1 MQKSISHR
9 FLKPMDPSGED
20 TSMQASEND
29 LHGIHIGDIN
39 GSGVGT
45 EIPRE
50 GEAGGVTDPNVEFQ
64 DSRESSGTKAG
75 HASDHPLREPPSSS
89 TNVESPGTG
98 RIGAHQ
104 TETVESQNRIGDTER
119 RGDERGSSLTEPR
132 RPAVSNT
139 GAQEQHKQEQ
149 EQQQQ
154 QQQQRSTPASSTRSM
169 VPDNEDDEENGN
181 GTTASPR
188 QYNLQNY
195 ASRDSGATMLES
207 SPASKG
213 MANLLVDDKDKY
225 AISPCEDRQW
235 AVLGLSEDILVR
247 TIKISSYE
255 KYSSLVKDF
264 QVRRRGKLFV

>member
-1 MQKSISHR
+1 
-9 FLKPMDPSGED
+9 MDPSGED

-29 LHGIHIGDIN
+29 LHGAHIGDID

-45 EIPRE
+45 EIPGR
-50 GEAGGVTDPNVEFQ
+50 GEVGGVTDPNGVEFQ
-64 DSRESSGTKAG
+64 DSRESSGTRAG
-75 HASDHPLREPPSSS
+75 PASDHPVREPPSSS
-89 TNVESPGTG
+89 TNAESPGPG
-98 RIGAHQ
+98 KIGTHH
-104 TETVESQNRIGDTER
+104 TESGESQNRIGATER
-119 RGDERGSSLTEPR
+119 RGDDRGSSLTEPR
-132 RPAVSNT
+132 RPAVSST
-139 GAQEQHKQEQ
+139 GAQQKHKQE

-154 QQQQRSTPASSTRSM
+154 QQQHRHHQQQRSAPATSTRSM

-181 GTTASPR
+181 GTAASPR

-213 MANLLVDDKDKY
+213 MANLLDDDKDKY

-247 TIKISSYE
+247 TIKISSHE
-255 KYSSLVKDF
+255 KYSSLVKEF
-264 QVRRRGKLFV
+264 QVKGRGKRVI